1 MIFCVHEKQ
10 AGWKHHFRRAV
21 TSEAFRLW
29 GQQQGVIEIMT
40 DSVGFS
46 SAELSAIRC
55 ALTNLVLE
63 LRGVEQQNHAAVGE
77 LGYDK
82 NGNITTIP
90 NAIAVAMSTRAI
102 SRATIHAEELAD
114 MLGCDVAP
122 VV

>member
-1 MIFCVHEKQ
+1 
-10 AGWKHHFRRAV
+10 
-21 TSEAFRLW
+21 
-29 GQQQGVIEIMT
+29 MT

-46 SAELSAIRC
+46 PDELSAIRC
-55 ALTNLVLE
+55 ALSNLVLE
-63 LRGVEQQNHAAVGE
+63 LRGVEGQNHAAVGE

-82 NGNITTIP
+82 TGNITTIP
-90 NAIAVAMSTRAI
+90 NALAVAMSTRAI